1 MFLKREEPREPGHKR
16 QDAGHDQEHF
26 DHGKRLFEEEGAF
39 FLPNVFRP
47 QSDIVFA

>member
-1 MFLKREEPREPGHKR
+1 MFLKHQEPREPGHKR
-16 QDAGHDQEHF
+16 QNAGHDQKQF

-39 FLPNVFRP
+39 FLPDVFRP